1 MNFSKFDNNAKSL
14 LNDYLKDTGY
24 VGSDYSYYAFLRW
37 FDNLEYAQGDR
48 ALFLRAYYNGSLR
61 YWAPLVK
68 DGMTQKQAVAQLP
81 IGSSFA
87 FCTQDFASEMQ
98 DAFVDCT
105 NRDWSEYI
113 YRASDFIALVGKR
126 YNAKRNHVSKFKKL
140 YDYDMRPY
148 EKTDEDDVMQF
159 EKRWL
164 ESREFASDAAR
175 ESAQKESKLMFD
187 AINASLSKE
196 TICDVLTVDGKLV
209 GFSVGEIM
217 PSGNAVVMFEK
228 ADIAYEGV
236 YSFLAHEFAAR
247 NFSGCEYINRQEDMG
262 LEGLRKSKLSYY
274 PEFLLDKYILTP
286 KTSCERDADGELI
299 KPCVGDSALLS
310 SDIKNTVQSGSDTA
324 QSKGSDIAQSKSA
337 EISNL
342 RENIKNTPLDEYK
355 FRQLTRNDFNAA
367 MTFFKCGISHLKD
380 KKFFM
385 NYTDEELL
393 GVLDN
398 GYMLGAFY
406 EGHLVATCAV
416 DTDKI
421 FGDKLKKICREN
433 ALCNQKNADS
443 TECEN
448 TAVSTSRCLKNE
460 VNSVDRD
467 SENKVNSERIGVGE
481 DGQYYEFSGIMVCPY
496 HQRKGLAK
504 AVCNKVIDWAKSNL
518 NDAVLCAVVQF
529 DNLPSLANLGSLG
542 FVKTARARYEEYDF
556 VYLTRRIN

>member
-48 ALFLRAYYNGSLR
+48 ALFLRTYYNGSLR
-61 YWAPLVK
+61 YWTPLVK
-68 DGMTQKQAVAQLP
+68 DGMTKKEAVAQLP
-81 IGSSFA
+81 SGSSFA
-87 FCTQDFASEMQ
+87 FCTQDFVSEMQ
-98 DAFVDCT
+98 DGFVDCT
-105 NRDWSEYI
+105 NRNWSEYI

-140 YDYDMRPY
+140 YDYVMRPY
-148 EKTDEDDVMQF
+148 EKTDENDVMQF

-164 ESREFASDAAR
+164 ESREFDSEAAK

-187 AINASLSKE
+187 AVKASLFGE

-286 KTSCERDADGELI
+286 KTSCERDANGELI
-299 KPCVGDSALLS
+299 KPCIGDSALLS
-310 SDIKNTVQSGSDTA
+310 SDIKNTVQSGSD
-324 QSKGSDIAQSKSA
+324 IAQSKSA
-337 EISNL
+337 EISDL

-355 FRQLTRNDFNAA
+355 FRQLTRNDYNAA

-416 DTDKI
+416 DTDKV

-433 ALCNQKNADS
+433 ALCKTENDDA

-448 TAVSTSRCLKNE
+448 TAVSANRCLKNE
-460 VNSVDRD
+460 VD
-467 SENKVNSERIGVGE
+467 SAKSCFENEVNSERMSVGE

-504 AVCNKVIDWAKSNL
+504 AVCNKVIDWAKINL
-518 NDAVLCAVVQF
+518 KDAVLCAVVQF

-542 FVKTARARYEEYDF
+542 FVKTARASYEEYDF